1 MDPNLSE
8 IPNFIPAN
16 QNLFNPDL
24 QNLSNNN
31 QKMEIEINLVD
42 ETDNAEDLSKSKK
55 AESNS
60 KKSFKYFSSP
70 QTQFSI

>member
-16 QNLFNPDL
+16 HNLTNSDFK
-24 QNLSNNN
+24 NLSNHN

-42 ETDNAEDLSKSKK
+42 ESDNAEDLPKSTK

-60 KKSFKYFSSP
+60 K
-70 QTQFSI
+70 